1 MKCLDF
7 LKIESGEIRPVK
19 VHEKGVLSEEE
30 NQLLMSKPNSKIR
43 KLDGEIRG
51 ENYESL
57 LIKE

>member
-1 MKCLDF
+1 
-7 LKIESGEIRPVK
+7 VK

-43 KLDGEIRG
+43 KLDGD
-51 ENYESL
+51 NYESL